1 MSTRIKY
8 LIEKLQSESLKDDQ
22 RDQLQINLKG
32 DKNVSKNQIPCRKT
46 SIRVIER

>member
-22 RDQLQINLKG
+22 RERLQTELDYLLFK
-32 DKNVSKNQIPCRKT
+32 K
-46 SIRVIER
+46 

>member
-22 RDQLQINLKG
+22 RERLQTELDYLLFK
-32 DKNVSKNQIPCRKT
+32 Q
-46 SIRVIER
+46 

>member
-22 RDQLQINLKG
+22 RERLQEELDYLLFK
-32 DKNVSKNQIPCRKT
+32 K
-46 SIRVIER
+46 